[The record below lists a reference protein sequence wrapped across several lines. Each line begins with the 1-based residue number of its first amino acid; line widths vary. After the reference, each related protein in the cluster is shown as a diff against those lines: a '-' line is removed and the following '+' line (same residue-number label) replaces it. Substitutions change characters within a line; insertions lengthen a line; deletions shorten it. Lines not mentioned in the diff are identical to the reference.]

1 MLITKFIDTYN
12 SSNSRYVIDEAK
24 YGTSQLGST
33 KSGKQMSDSWVNDRL
48 ESQVGEDKAREIQ
61 KAMSKGNVDKVIS
74 RIDEKGNVITN
85 KLNSAGEI
93 ISSWP

>member
-1 MLITKFIDTYN
+1 
-12 SSNSRYVIDEAK
+12 
-24 YGTSQLGST
+24 
-33 KSGKQMSDSWVNDRL
+33 MSDSRVNDRL
-48 ESQVGEDKAREIQ
+48 ESQVGEDKDREIQ
-61 KAMSKGNVDKVIS
+61 AMSKGNVDKVIS

>member
-1 MLITKFIDTYN
+1 
-12 SSNSRYVIDEAK
+12 
-24 YGTSQLGST
+24 
-33 KSGKQMSDSWVNDRL
+33 MSDSWVNDRL

-85 KLNSAGEI
+85 KLRQENLLVIGHNKKQIRKQYEI
-93 ISSWP
+93 A